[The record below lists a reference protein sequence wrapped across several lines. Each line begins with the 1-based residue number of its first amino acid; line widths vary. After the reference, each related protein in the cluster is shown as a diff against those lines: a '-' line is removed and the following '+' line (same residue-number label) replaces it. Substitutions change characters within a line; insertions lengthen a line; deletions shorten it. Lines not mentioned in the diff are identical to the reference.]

1 LLVYGSFK
9 GHLEMRIHVTLCMIL
24 LAGSGCAIAAKLY
37 KWTDEQGNVVYSDTP
52 RPGAVEIE
60 VHTEP
65 AGIVPVP
72 PGATPAEPPA
82 PAAGGYDSLIIAAPA
97 DQAVL
102 EDPEGRVG
110 VSLALAPALQ
120 TDAGHAIQL
129 RLDGRALETRYA
141 ASEIV
146 LTDVER
152 GEHVVQAEVVDAN
165 GTVLIASAAVTFV
178 QHRPSELAPHGPDI
192 YSPAVPPPPYPPVYP
207 PVRPTPRTR

>member
-1 LLVYGSFK
+1 MFAKPGTFGLHVYALLCVMLLIGSS
-9 GHLEMRIHVTLCMIL
+9 C
-24 LAGSGCAIAAKLY
+24 CYAAKLY

-72 PGATPAEPPA
+72 PGATPAEPAA

-110 VSLALAPALQ
+110 VSLVLAPALQ

-129 RLDGRALETRYA
+129 RLDGRALETRFA

-146 LTDVER
+146 LTGVER

-178 QHRPSELAPHGPDI
+178 QHRSSELAPRGPDI
-192 YSPAVPPPPYPPVYP
+192 YPPAVPPPPYPPVYP
-207 PVRPTPRTR
+207 PVRPTPHAR